1 MNKIIRN
8 GLLAGV
14 LFALLG
20 CVRTGVIK
28 EPTSSPVEA
37 ARANFAL
44 GVEYFKQNNLTVAYE
59 KFKRSVEQ
67 DKTQPQA
74 HAFLALVA
82 EQLDQKDEARKH
94 YRQALK
100 INAKDPVVQNM
111 YGAYLCRE
119 GQTVKAEEHFLE
131 AANNRF
137 YGTPEAAFTNAGAC
151 VLKQKNYGKA
161 LDYLD
166 KALKLNPNYSLALW
180 QMANLHYEQ
189 DRDLQAR
196 AFLERLGQPQQLP
209 PEALLLGYQ
218 IARRS
223 NNSARMNNYR
233 SALTER
239 FPDSTETTRLL
250 EIERNGG

>member
-1 MNKIIRN
+1 MNLARRVGCI
-8 GLLAGV
+8 GVLALLA
-14 LFALLG
+14 A
-20 CVRTGVIK
+20 CVRTDVIE
-28 EPTSSPVEA
+28 EPTASPVEA
-37 ARANFAL
+37 ARANFQL
-44 GVEYFKQNNLTVAYE
+44 GVEYFKKNKLPLAYE

-67 DKTQPQA
+67 DGSVSQS

-94 YRQALK
+94 YRLALR
-100 INAKDPVVQNM
+100 INDKDPVVQNM

-119 GQTVKAEEHFLE
+119 GQAAKAEEHFLL

-137 YGTPEAAFTNAGAC
+137 YGTPEAALTNAGAC
-151 VLKQKNYGKA
+151 ALKQQRYDQA

-166 KALKLNPNYSLALW
+166 QALKRNPNYGLALW

-189 DRDLQAR
+189 QRDLQAR
-196 AFLERLGQPQQLP
+196 AFLERLGLPEQLP

-218 IARRS
+218 IARRA
-223 NNSARMNNYR
+223 NNAARMDSYR
-233 SALTER
+233 AALTER
-239 FPDSTETTRLL
+239 FPDSTETTQLL

>member
-1 MNKIIRN
+1 MNPCLKFLIV
-8 GLLAGV
+8 GS
-14 LFALLG
+14 LFALFG
-20 CVRTGVIK
+20 CVNTDTKK
-28 EPTSSPVEA
+28 EPISSPAEA
-37 ARANFAL
+37 AQANFNL
-44 GVEYFKQNNLTVAYE
+44 GVEYFKQNKLTQAYD
-59 KFKRSVEQ
+59 KFKRSLSQ
-67 DKTQPQA
+67 DDTNPQA
-74 HAFLALVA
+74 NAFFAMVA
-82 EQLDQKDEARKH
+82 EQLDQKEEARRH
-94 YRQALK
+94 YLKALK
-100 INAKDPVVQNM
+100 INDSDPVVQNM

-119 GQTVKAEEHFLE
+119 GKTDQAELHFLE

-151 VLKQKNYGKA
+151 VLKNQSYDKA

-166 KALKLNPNYSLALW
+166 KALKFNPKYSLALW
-180 QMANLHYEQ
+180 HMANLHFEQ

-223 NNSARMNNYR
+223 NSTTRMEDYR
-233 SALTER
+233 SVLKDR